1 MALPLIMAVAQMAM
15 QVGPAAIRGISSLF
29 GGSDTANK
37 IAGMVEQVD
46 DVLGFSSEQKEMALT
61 RKMQTLSPESMVE
74 LERIKVEME
83 KEITRRQELALNDKQ
98 VEHHETQETIRSGD
112 KAEDPYIRTT
122 RPLMAR
128 QSMWAVMLYC
138 FLMEGLHAFSYG
150 VGVDMS
156 VAMLL
161 SSPAWAYLGLR
172 TLDGFAPHPKGS
184 GQKVVGTLMNVGAN
198 IIKGR

>member
-15 QVGPAAIRGISSLF
+15 QVGPAAIRGISSMF
-29 GGSDTANK
+29 GGSETAEK
-37 IAGMVEQVD
+37 IADIVD
-46 DVLGFSSEQKEMALT
+46 EVSSYSDFSSDA
-61 RKMQTLSPESMVE
+61 KMRTVGRRIKDLPESSLID

-83 KEITRRQELALNDKQ
+83 KEITRRQELALADKQ
-98 VEHHETQETIRSGD
+98 AEQHETQETIRAGD

-138 FLMEGLHAFSYG
+138 FLMEALHAFGFG
-150 VGVDMS
+150 VGVDIS

-172 TLDGFAPHPKGS
+172 TLDGFAPHPKSS
-184 GQKVVGTLMNVGAN
+184 GQKTIGALVGLGSNL
-198 IIKGR
+198 IKGR

>member
-29 GGSDTANK
+29 GGSETANK
-37 IAGMVEQVD
+37 VADMVEQVD
-46 DVLGFSSEQKEMALT
+46 DVLGLSSEQKELALT
-61 RKMQTLSPESMVE
+61 RKMQTLSHESLVE

-98 VEHHETQETIRSGD
+98 AEQRETQETIRAGD

-138 FLMEGLHAFSYG
+138 FLMEAFHAFGYG
-150 VGVDMS
+150 VGVDVS
-156 VAMLL
+156 VAALL

-172 TLDGFAPHPKGS
+172 TLDGFAPHPKSS
-184 GQKVVGTLMNVGAN
+184 GQKTIGALMNVGSN
-198 IIKGR
+198 LIKGR

>member
-1 MALPLIMAVAQMAM
+1 MSLSLILGAAKLAM
-15 QVGPAAIRGISSLF
+15 EVGPAAIRGISSLF
-29 GGSDTANK
+29 GGSETANK
-37 IAGMVEQVD
+37 VADMVQSVDSVFGDNKAGAQLELANQM
-46 DVLGFSSEQKEMALT
+46 QKLP
-61 RKMQTLSPESMVE
+61 PESLVE

-128 QSMWAVMLYC
+128 QSMWAVILYC
-138 FLMEGLHAFSYG
+138 FLMEVLNAFGYG
-150 VGVDMS
+150 VGIDVS
-156 VAMLL
+156 VAALL

-184 GQKVVGTLMNVGAN
+184 GQKVVGSLMNVGAN

>member
-29 GGSDTANK
+29 GGSETADK
-37 IAGMVEQVD
+37 VASMVEQVD
-46 DVLGFSSEQKEMALT
+46 LMLSPIEQKEMALT
-61 RKMQTLSPESMVE
+61 RKMQNLSPESMVE

-83 KEITRRQELALNDKQ
+83 KEITRRQELALADKQ
-98 VEHHETQETIRSGD
+98 AEQRETQETIRAGD

-138 FLMEGLHAFSYG
+138 FLMEVLHAFSYG
-150 VGVDMS
+150 AGVDIS

-172 TLDGFAPHPKGS
+172 TLDGFAPHPKSS
-184 GQKVVGTLMNVGAN
+184 GQKTIGALVN
-198 IIKGR
+198 LGSNLIKGR

>member
-1 MALPLIMAVAQMAM
+1 MSLPLIMAVAQMAM

-29 GGSDTANK
+29 GGSETAEK

-46 DVLGFSSEQKEMALT
+46 DVIGLSSEQKEIALT

-83 KEITRRQELALNDKQ
+83 KEITRRQELTLNDKQ
-98 VEHHETQETIRSGD
+98 AEQLQTQETIRGGD
-112 KAEDPYIRTT
+112 KAENPYIRIT

-138 FLMEGLHAFSYG
+138 FLMEALHAFGYG
-150 VGVDMS
+150 VGVDVS
-156 VAMLL
+156 VAALL

-172 TLDGFAPHPKGS
+172 TLDGFAPHPKSS
-184 GQKVVGTLMNVGAN
+184 GQKTIGALVSLGSN
-198 IIKGR
+198 LIKRR

>member
-15 QVGPAAIRGISSLF
+15 QVGPAAIRGISSMF
-29 GGSDTANK
+29 GGSETAEK
-37 IAGMVEQVD
+37 VASMVEQVD
-46 DVLGFSSEQKEMALT
+46 DVLGLSAEQKELALT

-83 KEITRRQELALNDKQ
+83 KEITRRQELALADKQ
-98 VEHHETQETIRSGD
+98 AEQRETQETIRAGD

-128 QSMWAVMLYC
+128 QSMWATMLYC
-138 FLMEGLHAFSYG
+138 FLMEVLHAFGYG
-150 VGVDMS
+150 VGVDVS
-156 VAMLL
+156 VAALL

-172 TLDGFAPHPKGS
+172 TLDGFAPHPKSS
-184 GQKVVGTLMNVGAN
+184 GQKTIGALVN
-198 IIKGR
+198 LGSNLIKGR

>member
-37 IAGMVEQVD
+37 VADMVEQVD
-46 DVLGFSSEQKEMALT
+46 LMLSPLEQKEMALT
-61 RKMQTLSPESMVE
+61 RKMQNLSPESLVD

-83 KEITRRQELALNDKQ
+83 KEITRRQELALADKQ
-98 VEHHETQETIRSGD
+98 AEHRETQETIRAGD

-138 FLMEGLHAFSYG
+138 FLMEALHAFGYG
-150 VGVDMS
+150 DGVDIS

-172 TLDGFAPHPKGS
+172 TLDGFAPHPKSS
-184 GQKVVGTLMNVGAN
+184 GQKTIGALVGLGSNL
-198 IIKGR
+198 IKGR